1 MLARLRTNIMNRTNA
16 KEPQG
21 LKSVEPH
28 QAYAPITPSE
38 HEDNHEH
45 AHPLAWQEIAR
56 VMFVASA
63 AVAMWFVGR
72 STNPYI
78 IAIGV
83 ICTVVGGFPIFHEAY
98 ENITQRRM
106 TMELSMAIAIV
117 AALAIREIF
126 TALVITLFVLV
137 AEILEGLTVGRGRK
151 AIQHLVDLLPSVATV
166 RRSGSWT
173 DVEIGDV
180 SADEK
185 VLVRPGGRIPVDGK
199 VVGGH
204 SFVDQAPIT
213 GESMPVEKHPGGIVY
228 AGTINQSGALEV
240 RVERLGRDTTFG
252 KIIEAVETAEKSRA
266 PIQGIADRLAGY
278 LVYFAMGAAVLTFL
292 ISHNIRSTISVVI
305 VAGACGIAAGTPLA
319 ILGSI
324 GRAAQ
329 QGAIIKGGLYLEKLG
344 EIDTVLLDKTG
355 TLTYGTPEL
364 VDVYPA
370 PGVPATLLLRTA
382 ASAESRSEHP
392 IGKAILRKAAQL
404 GIACDDSGQF
414 QYTPGKGIIAWSDGD
429 ELMVGNQH
437 FLLERGVHLNRNNG
451 ASQGSEIFVARAG
464 RFLGTLHIADT
475 LRPEA
480 KDAIQSL
487 KSMRLRT
494 VLLTGDAKSVAED
507 VGRQLGVDEIVSD
520 LLPEGKLQY
529 VKLLAE
535 KGHKAAMVG
544 DGVNDAPAL
553 MQASVGVA
561 MGSGTDVARESADVV
576 LIGSD
581 LSKLVET
588 LQTARRCRHTIMQNF
603 VGTLVV
609 DSIGVGLAAF
619 GFLNPLL
626 AAFIHVSSEMAFI
639 LNSARLLP
647 PATSANQFV
656 RGILSQ
662 SHSATHDGKTVSV
675 EKA

>member
-1 MLARLRTNIMNRTNA
+1 MNRPNL
-16 KEPQG
+16 KEPEV
-21 LKSVEPH
+21 STPVESH
-28 QAYAPITPSE
+28 QSNDGTGHGGHIDDS
-38 HEDNHEH
+38 EH
-45 AHPLAWQEIAR
+45 AHPLDWPEIAR
-56 VMFVASA
+56 VLFVAA
-63 AVAMWFVGR
+63 AAGAMWFVGR
-72 STNPYI
+72 SPNPYI
-78 IAIGV
+78 TAIGV
-83 ICTVVGGFPIFHEAY
+83 ICTIVGGFPIFHEAY
-98 ENITQRRM
+98 VNITQRRM

-117 AALAIREIF
+117 AALAIRELF

-137 AEILEGLTVGRGRK
+137 AEILEGLTVARGRK
-151 AIQHLVDLLPSVATV
+151 AIQHLVDLLPSTATV
-166 RRSGSWT
+166 RRNGSWT
-173 DVEIGDV
+173 DVEIREV
-180 SADEK
+180 SIDDE

-199 VVGGH
+199 VVGGN

-213 GESMPVEKHPGGIVY
+213 GESMPVEKHLGAIVY
-228 AGTINQSGALEV
+228 AGTINQSGAIEV

-252 KIIEAVETAEKSRA
+252 KIIEIVETVEKSRA

-278 LVYFAMGAAVLTFL
+278 LVYFALGAAVLTFL
-292 ISHNIRSTISVVI
+292 VTHNIRSTISVII

-364 VDVYPA
+364 QEVYPA
-370 PGVPATLLLRTA
+370 PEASATILLRTA
-382 ASAESRSEHP
+382 AIAESRSEHP
-392 IGKAILRKAAQL
+392 IAKAILRKARQL
-404 GIACDDSGQF
+404 GIPYEDPGQF
-414 QYTPGKGIIAWSDGD
+414 EYTPGKGIIASSDG
-429 ELMVGNQH
+429 EEIIVGNQH
-437 FLLERGVHLNRNNG
+437 FLIEHGVQLNQKSD
-451 ASQGSEIFVARAG
+451 AVSGSEIFVAGGG
-464 RFLGTLHIADT
+464 RFLGTLQIADT

-480 KDAIQSL
+480 RDAIQSL

-507 VGRQLGVDEIVSD
+507 VGRKLGVDEIVSD
-520 LLPEGKLQY
+520 LLPEDKLQY
-529 VKLLAE
+529 VKQLTE
-535 KGHKAAMVG
+535 KGHKVAMVG

-588 LQTARRCRHTIMQNF
+588 LQIARRCRRTIKQNF

-647 PATSANQFV
+647 PVSSANQFV
-656 RGILSQ
+656 RAILSQ
-662 SHSATHDGKTVSV
+662 SPPATS
-675 EKA
+675 

>member
-1 MLARLRTNIMNRTNA
+1 MNQSHVN
-16 KEPQG
+16 EPDREKLLG
-21 LKSVEPH
+21 VNGNKASSHDTGHDDDHGHSLSWRD
-28 QAYAPITPSE
+28 I
-38 HEDNHEH
+38 N
-45 AHPLAWQEIAR
+45 R
-56 VMFVASA
+56 VLFVAA
-63 AVAMWFVGR
+63 AAGAMWFLGR
-72 STNPYI
+72 SPNPYI

-166 RRSGSWT
+166 RRSESWT

-180 SADEK
+180 SADDE
-185 VLVRPGGRIPVDGK
+185 VLVRPGGRIPADGK

-213 GESMPVEKHPGGIVY
+213 GESMPVEKQSGAIVY

-278 LVYFAMGAAVLTFL
+278 LVYFALGAAILTFL

-344 EIDTVLLDKTG
+344 EVDTVLLDKTG

-364 VDVYPA
+364 LDVRA
-370 PGVPATLLLRTA
+370 ASGTSATVLLRTA
-382 ASAESRSEHP
+382 AIAESRSEHP
-392 IGKAILRKAAQL
+392 IAKAILRKATQL
-404 GIACDDSGQF
+404 GIPYEDPAIF
-414 QYTPGKGIIAWSDGD
+414 EYTPGKGIIANSDG
-429 ELMVGNQH
+429 EEIIVGNQH
-437 FLLERGVHLNRNNG
+437 FLLERGIRLNQDNG
-451 ASQGSEIFVARAG
+451 AMLGSEIFVAGGG
-464 RFLGTLHIADT
+464 RFLGTLQIADT

-480 KDAIQSL
+480 KSAIQSL

-494 VLLTGDAKSVAED
+494 VLLTGDAKAVAED

-529 VKLLAE
+529 VKQLTD
-535 KGHKAAMVG
+535 KGHKVAMVG

-576 LIGSD
+576 LIGND

-588 LQTARRCRHTIMQNF
+588 LQTARRCRRTIMQNF

-639 LNSARLLP
+639 SNSARLLP
-647 PATSANQFV
+647 PVSSANQFV

-662 SHSATHDGKTVSV
+662 SSAATNNAKTVLV
-675 EKA
+675 ERA